1 MPAWLAV
8 SEQVPAA
15 RNVTDVPLT
24 VQTDSVV
31 LVNVTVSPDD
41 AVPLTVRGDWAIG
54 FEPGLANVIAWFAL
68 LTVNDLVTEVAAL
81 NAGLPG

>member
-41 AVPLTVRGDWAIG
+41 AVPLTARGDWAIVFG
-54 FEPGLANVIAWFAL
+54 PGLAKVIAWLSL
-68 LTVNDLVTEVAAL
+68 LIVNDRDTGV
-81 NAGLPG
+81 AGL